1 MAQQKQRDLSVAMG
15 LTQLAA
21 LVVLFWALFPSGRDL
36 LKTQVLILV
45 GGAVLVLVAS
55 LIVLVIRNTARR

>member
-1 MAQQKQRDLSVAMG
+1 MAQQKQRNLNVAMG

-21 LVVLFWALFPSGRDL
+21 LAVLFWVLFPSGRDL

-45 GGAVLVLVAS
+45 GGAVLVLVVS
-55 LIVLVIRNTARR
+55 LIVLVTRTRARR